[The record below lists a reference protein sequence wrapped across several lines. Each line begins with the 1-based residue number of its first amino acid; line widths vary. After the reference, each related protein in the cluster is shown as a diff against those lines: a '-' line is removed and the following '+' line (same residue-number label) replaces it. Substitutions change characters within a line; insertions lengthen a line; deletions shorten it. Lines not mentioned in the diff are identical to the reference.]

1 VVEGSNPSGPVAT
14 VVACGLLNGDA
25 SEKHTH
31 SICGV
36 FPLSTKLR
44 VLEHIMV
51 PDHKIM
57 GEEEVASLLLTYKIT
72 TEQLPK
78 IYHDDPAVKEIGAK
92 VGDVIRTIRSSHTAG
107 RAESYRLVIK
117 RPKK

>member
-1 VVEGSNPSGPVAT
+1 V
-14 VVACGLLNGDA
+14 
-25 SEKHTH
+25 
-31 SICGV
+31 
-36 FPLSTKLR
+36 STKLN
-44 VLEHIMV
+44 VLEHVMV

-57 GEEEVASLLLTYKIT
+57 TEDEVNGLLSSYAIT

-78 IYHDDPAVKEIGAK
+78 IYHDDPAVKTIAAK
-92 VGDVIRTIRSSHTAG
+92 PGEVIRIIRDSHTAG

>member
-1 VVEGSNPSGPVAT
+1 V
-14 VVACGLLNGDA
+14 
-25 SEKHTH
+25 
-31 SICGV
+31 
-36 FPLSTKLR
+36 STKLD
-44 VLEHIMV
+44 VLEHVMV

-57 GEEEVASLLLTYKIT
+57 TEDEVGGLLSSYAIT

-78 IYHDDPAVKEIGAK
+78 IYHDDPAVKTIGAK
-92 VGDVIRTIRSSHTAG
+92 PGEVIRIIRDSHTAG